1 MRGDHVQRDV
11 ADDHDPHVAPIT
23 VHQDEQDGR
32 LTRVVPAG
40 VLRVLAALA
49 GAGFRRYLTYR
60 QATFAGA
67 FTNTV
72 FGFVR
77 CYTLLSVAAVTGRMA
92 GYDAAQL
99 VTFVWVG
106 QGLLAVVN
114 YWDQQELPQRV
125 RTGEVV
131 SDLLRPVD
139 LMAAY
144 LAADTGRA
152 GHAMLT
158 RFVVP
163 VVAGMV
169 FFDFYLPAHAWT
181 YGLFAVSVVLAVLLC
196 SACRYLVALSAFWLL
211 DVRGAQMVWVAASG
225 AGSGLYFP
233 VTILPDWLVTVL
245 WVGTPF
251 PSLLQAPLDV
261 AVERGGTGHGV
272 LLVAGQ
278 AAWLLAMVGVGRFV
292 QGRAVR
298 RLVVQ
303 GG

>member
-1 MRGDHVQRDV
+1 VSGTGG
-11 ADDHDPHVAPIT
+11 A
-23 VHQDEQDGR
+23 
-32 LTRVVPAG
+32 
-40 VLRVLAALA
+40 RVLAALA
-49 GAGFRRYLTYR
+49 GAGFRRYATYR
-60 QATFAGA
+60 QATVAGA

-77 CYTLLSVAAVTGRMA
+77 CYLLLSVADVTGQVA
-92 GYDAAQL
+92 GYAPGQL

-114 YWDQQELPQRV
+114 YWGQQDLPGRV

-139 LMAAY
+139 LMAQFVAT
-144 LAADTGRA
+144 DVGRA

-163 VVAGMV
+163 VVVGLLA
-169 FFDFYLPAHAWT
+169 FDFYVPADPWT
-181 YGLFAVSVVLAVLLC
+181 YPLFAVSVLLAVLVC
-196 SACRYLVALSAFWLL
+196 STCRYVVALTAFWLL
-211 DVRGAQMVWVAASG
+211 DVRGVQMVWVVASG
-225 AGSGLYFP
+225 AASGLYFP
-233 VTILPDWLVTVL
+233 LPILPEWLQTVL
-245 WVGTPF
+245 WVATPF
-251 PSLLQAPLDV
+251 PALLQAPLDV
-261 AVERGGTGHGV
+261 AVERGGLGHGA

-278 AAWLLAMVGVGRFV
+278 AAWVLVMVGIVRVV
-292 QGRAVR
+292 QRRALR

>member
-1 MRGDHVQRDV
+1 MAGTI
-11 ADDHDPHVAPIT
+11 AS
-23 VHQDEQDGR
+23 G
-32 LTRVVPAG
+32 TRM
-40 VLRVLAALA
+40 LSALA
-49 GAGFRRYLTYR
+49 GAGFRRYATYR

-77 CYTLLSVAAVTGRMA
+77 CYILLSVADRTGQVA
-92 GYDAAQL
+92 GYAPGQL

-114 YWDQQELPQRV
+114 YWGQQDLPERV
-125 RTGEVV
+125 RSGEVV

-139 LMAAY
+139 LMASF
-144 LAADTGRA
+144 LAADVGRA

-163 VVAGMV
+163 VVVGLLA
-169 FFDFYLPAHAWT
+169 FDFYLPAHPWT
-181 YGLFAVSVVLAVLLC
+181 YALFAVSVVFAVLVC
-196 SACRYLVALSAFWLL
+196 SVCRYVVSLSAFWLL
-211 DVRGAQMVWVAASG
+211 DIRGVQMVWVVCSG

-233 VTILPDWLVTVL
+233 LPVLPDWLVTVL

-251 PSLLQAPLDV
+251 PALLQAPLDV
-261 AVERGGTGHGV
+261 LVERGGTGHAAV
-272 LLVAGQ
+272 LIAGQ
-278 AAWLLAMVGVGRFV
+278 AAWFAVAVGV
-292 QGRAVR
+292 A
-298 RLVVQ
+298 RLVQRRALVRLVIQ

>member
-1 MRGDHVQRDV
+1 M
-11 ADDHDPHVAPIT
+11 PSTST
-23 VHQDEQDGR
+23 V
-32 LTRVVPAG
+32 
-40 VLRVLAALA
+40 RVLAALA
-49 GAGFRRYLTYR
+49 GAEFRRYVTYR

-92 GYDAAQL
+92 GYDPAQL

-114 YWDQQELPQRV
+114 YWGQQELPERV
-125 RTGEVV
+125 RTGQVV
-131 SDLLRPVD
+131 ADLLRPVD
-139 LMAAY
+139 LMAAFV
-144 LAADTGRA
+144 AADVGRA

-163 VVAGMV
+163 VAVGLLA
-169 FFDFYLPAHAWT
+169 FDFYLPAHAWT
-181 YGLFAVSVVLAVLLC
+181 YPLFAVSVLLAVLVC
-196 SACRYLVALSAFWLL
+196 SACRYLVSLTAFWLL
-211 DVRGAQMVWVAASG
+211 DARGAAAAWMVASG
-225 AGSGLYFP
+225 AASGLYFP
-233 VTILPDWLVTVL
+233 ITVLPDWLVVAL

-251 PSLLQAPLDV
+251 PSLMQAPLDV
-261 AVERGGTGHGV
+261 LVERGGTGHGL

-278 AAWLLAMVGVGRFV
+278 AAWVLALVALGRVV
-292 QGRAVR
+292 QARAVR

>member
-1 MRGDHVQRDV
+1 M
-11 ADDHDPHVAPIT
+11 PST
-23 VHQDEQDGR
+23 S
-32 LTRVVPAG
+32 G
-40 VLRVLAALA
+40 VRVLTALA
-49 GAGFRRYLTYR
+49 GAEFRRYVTYR
-60 QATFAGA
+60 QATLAGA

-77 CYTLLSVAAVTGRMA
+77 CYTLLSVAAVTGTMA
-92 GYDAAQL
+92 GYDPAQL

-114 YWDQQELPQRV
+114 YWGQQELPERV
-125 RTGEVV
+125 RTGQVV
-131 SDLLRPVD
+131 ADLLRPVA
-139 LMAAY
+139 LMAAFV
-144 LAADTGRA
+144 AADVGRA

-163 VVAGMV
+163 VAAGLV

-181 YGLFAVSVVLAVLLC
+181 YALFAASVLLAVLLC
-196 SACRYLVALSAFWLL
+196 SACRYLVALTGFWLL
-211 DVRGAQMVWVAASG
+211 DVRGVQMVWVVASG

-233 VTILPDWLVTVL
+233 ITVLPDWLAVTL
-245 WVGTPF
+245 WVGTPL

-261 AVERGGTGHGV
+261 LVERGGTGHGL

-278 AAWLLAMVGVGRFV
+278 AAWVLALVALGRVV
-292 QGRAVR
+292 QARAVR

>member
-1 MRGDHVQRDV
+1 MRGDHVQSDI
-11 ADDHDPHVAPIT
+11 ADYHNAH
-23 VHQDEQDGR
+23 EERR
-32 LTRVVPAG
+32 LIGLVPAST
-40 VLRVLAALA
+40 VRVLAALA
-49 GAGFRRYLTYR
+49 GAEFRRYMTYR

-72 FGFVR
+72 FGFMR
-77 CYTLLSVAAVTGRMA
+77 CYILLSVADVTGQMA
-92 GYDAAQL
+92 GYAPGQL

-114 YWDQQELPQRV
+114 YWGQQELPERV
-125 RTGEVV
+125 RSGQVV

-139 LMAAY
+139 LMAGF

-163 VVAGMV
+163 VAVGLL
-169 FFDFYLPAHAWT
+169 FFDFYLPANPWT
-181 YGLFAVSVVLAVLLC
+181 YPLFAVSVVLAVLVC
-196 SACRYLVALSAFWLL
+196 AACRYVVALTSFWLL
-211 DVRGAQMVWVAASG
+211 DIRGAQVAWVVASG
-225 AGSGLYFP
+225 FGSGLYFP
-233 VTILPDWLVTVL
+233 VPVLPDWLQILL

-251 PSLLQAPLDV
+251 PALMQAPLDV
-261 AVERGGTGHGV
+261 LVERGGTGHALV
-272 LLVAGQ
+272 LVAGQ
-278 AAWLLAMVGVGRFV
+278 AAWLLVVVGIGRMV
-292 QGRAVR
+292 QGRALR

>member
-1 MRGDHVQRDV
+1 M
-11 ADDHDPHVAPIT
+11 AST
-23 VHQDEQDGR
+23 S
-32 LTRVVPAG
+32 G
-40 VLRVLAALA
+40 VRVLAALA
-49 GAGFRRYLTYR
+49 GAEFRRYVTYR
-60 QATFAGA
+60 QATVAGA

-92 GYDAAQL
+92 GYDPAQL

-106 QGLLAVVN
+106 QGLLAVIN
-114 YWDQQELPQRV
+114 YWGQQELPERV
-125 RTGEVV
+125 RTGQVV

-139 LMAAY
+139 LMAAF

-163 VVAGMV
+163 VVAGLI
-169 FFDFYLPAHAWT
+169 FFDLYLPAHAWT
-181 YGLFAVSVVLAVLLC
+181 YVLFAVSVVLAVLLC
-196 SACRYLVALSAFWLL
+196 SACRYIVALSAFWLL
-211 DVRGAQMVWVAASG
+211 DVRGMQMVWSVASG

-233 VTILPDWLVTVL
+233 VTVLPDWLVVAL

-251 PSLLQAPLDV
+251 PSLLQATLDV
-261 AVERGGTGHGV
+261 LVERGGPGHGV

-278 AAWLLAMVGVGRFV
+278 AAWLLVVIWLGRVV
-292 QGRAVR
+292 QARAVR

>member
-1 MRGDHVQRDV
+1 
-11 ADDHDPHVAPIT
+11 
-23 VHQDEQDGR
+23 
-32 LTRVVPAG
+32 
-40 VLRVLAALA
+40 VLAALA
-49 GAGFRRYLTYR
+49 GAEFRRYLTYR

-92 GYDAAQL
+92 GYDPAQL
-99 VTFVWVG
+99 VTFVWAG

-114 YWDQQELPQRV
+114 HWSQQELAERV
-125 RTGEVV
+125 RTGQVV
-131 SDLLRPVD
+131 ADLLRPVD
-139 LMAAY
+139 LMAACV
-144 LAADTGRA
+144 AADTGRA

-163 VVAGMV
+163 VAAGLV

-181 YGLFAVSVVLAVLLC
+181 YPLFAVSVALAVLL
-196 SACRYLVALSAFWLL
+196 SSVCRHIVALSAFWLL
-211 DVRGAQMVWVAASG
+211 DVRGTQMVWVVASG
-225 AGSGLYFP
+225 VGSGLYFP
-233 VTILPDWLVTVL
+233 LPVLPDWLVVAL

-251 PSLLQAPLDV
+251 PSLMQAPLDV
-261 AVERGGTGHGV
+261 LVERGGAGHG
-272 LLVAGQ
+272 LAAVAGQ
-278 AAWLLAMVGVGRFV
+278 VAWLLAATGIGRVV
-292 QGRAVR
+292 QRRAVR

>member
-1 MRGDHVQRDV
+1 MSGDHVKRDV
-11 ADDHDPHVAPIT
+11 TDDNDAHEDR
-23 VHQDEQDGR
+23 R
-32 LTRVVPAG
+32 LIGLVPTGA
-40 VLRVLAALA
+40 LRVLVALA
-49 GAGFRRYLTYR
+49 GAEFRRYLTYR
-60 QATFAGA
+60 QATVAGA

-72 FGFVR
+72 FGFMR
-77 CYTLLSVAAVTGRMA
+77 CYVLLSVAAVTGQVA
-92 GYDAAQL
+92 GYNPGQL

-114 YWDQQELPQRV
+114 YWGYQELPERV
-125 RTGEVV
+125 RSGQVV

-139 LMAAY
+139 LMAGY

-163 VVAGMV
+163 VAVGLLA
-169 FFDFYLPAHAWT
+169 FDFYLPHHAGT
-181 YGLFAVSVVLAVLLC
+181 YLLFAVSVVLAVLVC
-196 SACRYLVALSAFWLL
+196 GACRYLVALTSFWLL
-211 DVRGAQMVWVAASG
+211 DYRGAHMVWVVASG

-233 VTILPDWLVTVL
+233 LPVLPDWLVTVL

-251 PSLLQAPLDV
+251 PSLMQAPLDV
-261 AVERGGTGHGV
+261 LVERGGTGHG
-272 LLVAGQ
+272 LALVAGQ
-278 AAWLLAMVGVGRFV
+278 VAWLAVTVGLGRIV
-292 QGRAVR
+292 QRRALR

>member
-1 MRGDHVQRDV
+1 M
-11 ADDHDPHVAPIT
+11 
-23 VHQDEQDGR
+23 
-32 LTRVVPAG
+32 LTTG
-40 VLRVLAALA
+40 TLRVLAALA
-49 GAGFRRYLTYR
+49 GAEFRRYVTYR

-77 CYTLLSVAAVTGRMA
+77 CYTLLSVAAVTGSMA

-99 VTFVWVG
+99 VAFVWVG

-114 YWDQQELPQRV
+114 TWGHQELPERV
-125 RTGEVV
+125 RTGQVV
-131 SDLLRPVD
+131 ADLLRPVD

-144 LAADTGRA
+144 VAADIGRA

-163 VVAGMV
+163 VVVGLLA
-169 FFDFYLPAHAWT
+169 FDFYLPAHAWT
-181 YGLFAVSVVLAVLLC
+181 YPLFAVSVLLAVLVC

-211 DVRGAQMVWVAASG
+211 DVRGLQMVWMVASG

-233 VTILPDWLVTVL
+233 ITVLPDWLVVAL

-251 PSLLQAPLDV
+251 PSLLQAPVDV
-261 AVERGGTGHGV
+261 LVERDGGAHGL

-278 AAWLLAMVGVGRFV
+278 AAWVLVLVGVGRVV
-292 QGRAVR
+292 QRHAVR

>member
-1 MRGDHVQRDV
+1 M
-11 ADDHDPHVAPIT
+11 
-23 VHQDEQDGR
+23 
-32 LTRVVPAG
+32 VPATG
-40 VLRVLAALA
+40 VRVLTALA
-49 GAGFRRYLTYR
+49 GAEFRRYLTYR
-60 QATFAGA
+60 QATVAGA

-77 CYTLLSVAAVTGRMA
+77 CYTLLSVAAVTGQMA
-92 GYDAAQL
+92 GYDPAQL

-106 QGLLAVVN
+106 QGLLAVVSF
-114 YWDQQELPQRV
+114 WGAHELPDRV
-125 RTGEVV
+125 RTGQVV
-131 SDLLRPVD
+131 ADLLRPVD
-139 LMAAY
+139 LMAAC

-152 GHAMLT
+152 AHAMLT

-163 VVAGMV
+163 VAAGLV
-169 FFDFYLPAHAWT
+169 FFDFHLPAHAGT
-181 YGLFAVSVVLAVLLC
+181 YPLFAVSVVLAVLLC
-196 SACRYLVALSAFWLL
+196 SACRHVVGLSAFWLL
-211 DVRGAQMVWVAASG
+211 DVRGAQMVWLAASG

-233 VTILPDWLVTVL
+233 VTVLPDWLVVAL

-261 AVERGGTGHGV
+261 VVERGGTWHGA

-278 AAWLLAMVGVGRFV
+278 AAWLVVVAGVGRLV
-292 QGRAVR
+292 QRRAVR